1 MKTNNTDA
9 IIREVAKKHNVTP
22 EEVLKSIDEVI
33 TKGLESDDPKLRGLW
48 QSMGDGKNR
57 PDAGKVILLLASL
70 AAVRLVFDSNC
81 FGQQDTKS

>member
-9 IIREVAKKHNVTP
+9 IIREVEKKHNVTQ

-33 TKGLESDDPKLRGLW
+33 TRGLESDDPKIRGLW
-48 QSMGDGKNR
+48 QSMGDSNNR

-70 AAVRLVFDSNC
+70 AAVRLVFDTHLMTEENS
-81 FGQQDTKS
+81 

>member
-9 IIREVAKKHNVTP
+9 IIREVAKKHNVAP

-33 TKGLESDDPKLRGLW
+33 TRGLGSDDPKIRGLW
-48 QSMGDGKNR
+48 QSMGDGNNR

-70 AAVRLVFDSNC
+70 AAVRLVFESNC
-81 FGQQDTKS
+81 FDRQDTKS